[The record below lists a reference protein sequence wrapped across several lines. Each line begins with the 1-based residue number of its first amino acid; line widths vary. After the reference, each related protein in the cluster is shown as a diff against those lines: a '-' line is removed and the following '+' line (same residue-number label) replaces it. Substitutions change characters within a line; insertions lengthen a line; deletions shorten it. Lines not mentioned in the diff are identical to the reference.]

1 MVARRN
7 GRTIAQRRTG
17 APGRQGGLEP
27 RGCVATPQAEVDCL
41 LRQVVPNQLRHYAAQ
56 GSPAH
61 SFGTSSSPPSHR
73 EAQVD
78 TSYHHPTSAMATD
91 HVATQSQVPTANTT
105 GTEGSKF
112 KRFLKKFGRKPSD
125 ETVATS
131 PQQAHFGAAS
141 SSAGKDG
148 QQDIFTALS
157 SPPASAP
164 TGKSGSGSA
173 TKLAKSRSKNAAPA
187 AAIDGKSSR
196 FNSGVNAGDMDRLK
210 SPQAADRSPSPLGF
224 AGSSGQGL
232 ADTLVM
238 PGETSS
244 QAPQL
249 DGLPA
254 HEPINPTDV
263 APAQATTADQ
273 GIANGM
279 ASSRHYS
286 AEGATLAGAVGDSGA
301 VQAGSGQSAMTGE
314 SSVLPENGEAMRS
327 IPTSSSLA
335 VEEQI
340 GGAGVESAGNGRPGN
355 IGPPSAYSRNAH
367 LSDHSST
374 SPSRSGA
381 DTSFEDVD
389 STEGFRRRDSSDTR
403 TVDTGKSTKPT
414 TLMSLETRDNAGQ
427 SGLAQIAQYR
437 HGEQSSP
444 TSHNSAAAR
453 AAAGSPSIQFAS
465 SPTASRTTTSAAVPL
480 VNLPGYGDPMEENP
494 YTNVPA
500 ISRPHPS
507 NNPTPSGIPP
517 DNASVLTLASSTAA
531 QSIGGPGSVR
541 QGGAGAAGH
550 HYTPSLAGARSIGGS
565 LMGDRRNSSDTY
577 ASMRALPPLSRRG
590 SDASTRTGRDSVAPS
605 ATGLTS
611 ANAMTGMLS
620 GGNTSSSNIAM
631 PTSHSAY
638 SSGAGAPADRM
649 GIKRTDSQRTVA
661 TQHSIPYS
669 LSTSNHAAFLSS
681 GADRR
686 PSSGSTNLLN
696 YQQTPSTQGGHSMT
710 SVPTVTAA
718 PALSLAGMGGSEGH
732 APPDGEGSLPT
743 PVVAAAPLA
752 APTSAPRLEGLL
764 GKPELHH
771 ADSTGGQKLRMAEEG
786 LADRVSP
793 A

>member
-1 MVARRN
+1 
-7 GRTIAQRRTG
+7 
-17 APGRQGGLEP
+17 
-27 RGCVATPQAEVDCL
+27 
-41 LRQVVPNQLRHYAAQ
+41 
-56 GSPAH
+56 
-61 SFGTSSSPPSHR
+61 
-73 EAQVD
+73 
-78 TSYHHPTSAMATD
+78 MATD
-91 HVATQSQVPTANTT
+91 HVATQSQLPSTNNN
-105 GTEGSKF
+105 TEGSKF

-125 ETVATS
+125 EAVATS
-131 PQQAHFGAAS
+131 PQQAHTGAVS
-141 SSAGKDG
+141 SSTGKDG
-148 QQDIFTALS
+148 QQDIFAALS

-164 TGKSGSGSA
+164 TGKSSGGGT
-173 TKLAKSRSKNAAPA
+173 TKLSKSRSKNAAPA
-187 AAIDGKSSR
+187 AAVDGKSSR
-196 FNSGVNAGDMDRLK
+196 LNSGANASDMDRLK
-210 SPQAADRSPSPLGF
+210 SSQTVDRSPSPLGF
-224 AGSSGQGL
+224 TGNGTQGL

-238 PGETSS
+238 PREASS

-263 APAQATTADQ
+263 APAQVESTDPAFTDASADLGQ
-273 GIANGM
+273 HSTNGVV
-279 ASSRHYS
+279 A
-286 AEGATLAGAVGDSGA
+286 AGAAGDSGA
-301 VQAGSGQSAMTGE
+301 GLVETGQGATAGQ
-314 SSVLPENGEAMRS
+314 SSVLAEDGAAMRS

-340 GGAGVESAGNGRPGN
+340 GGANAGSNGNARLGN
-355 IGPPSAYSRNAH
+355 VGPPSAYSRNAH

-374 SPSRSGA
+374 SPSRSGPE
-381 DTSFEDVD
+381 TSFEDVD

-414 TLMSLETRDNAGQ
+414 TLMSLETRENTGH

-437 HGEQSSP
+437 HGDQSSP
-444 TSHNSAAAR
+444 TSNNSAAAR

-465 SPTASRTTTSAAVPL
+465 SPTASRTTTSGAVPL
-480 VNLPGYGDPMEENP
+480 VNLPGYNDPMEETP

-531 QSIGGPGSVR
+531 QSIGGPASVR

-620 GGNTSSSNIAM
+620 GGNASSSNIAM
-631 PTSHSAY
+631 PASTSAY
-638 SSGAGAPADRM
+638 TSGAGAPADRM

-669 LSTSNHAAFLSS
+669 LSTSNHAAFMNS
-681 GADRR
+681 GAERR
-686 PSSGSTNLLN
+686 PSTASANLLN
-696 YQQTPSTQGGHSMT
+696 YQQAPSAQGGHSVT
-710 SVPTVTAA
+710 SAPTLTAA
-718 PALSLAGMGGSEGH
+718 PALSLAGTGGSDGH
-732 APPDGEGSLPT
+732 IPPPEEGSLPT
-743 PVVAAAPLA
+743 PVVATAPMAAPSMA
-752 APTSAPRLEGLL
+752 SRLEGLL

-771 ADSTGGQKLRMAEEG
+771 ADSTGGQKLRMTEEG
-786 LADRVSP
+786 FADRVSP